1 MSGRVRWTHVTAGL
15 ALIVALGVG
24 TPALAGTSL
33 KKLVK
38 KEVAKQ
44 IGKATGPQGPPGP
57 PGTNGVNGSARA
69 YARVVSHLA
78 DSCTDGDGQCTFD
91 HAKGVASVTKLGLDG
106 WYCVHTP
113 GISPN
118 DVTAAVSVDLESTPM
133 PTGNASVSVAPND
146 SACGTDSFAV
156 VTDRQPSVDVDQ
168 FGGSGNAEV
177 AGNAVESNSVGF
189 TIVIP

>member
-1 MSGRVRWTHVTAGL
+1 MRARARWTHVTIAL
-15 ALIVALGVG
+15 ALIA
-24 TPALAGTSL
+24 ALAMAAPAIGGPSL

-44 IGKATGPQGPPGP
+44 IGKATGPPGP
-57 PGTNGVNGSARA
+57 PGAAGADGVNGTARA
-69 YARVVSHLA
+69 YARVVSHLM
-78 DSCTDGDGQCTFD
+78 DSCSDGNGQCTFD
-91 HAKGVASVTKLGLDG
+91 HAKGVTSVIKLGLDG

-118 DVTAAVSVDLESTPM
+118 EVPAAVSVDLESTAM

-146 SACGTDSFAV
+146 TACGADSFLV

-168 FGGSGNAEV
+168 GGGSLNAEV
-177 AGNAVESNSVGF
+177 AGNAVESNGVGF

>member
-1 MSGRVRWTHVTAGL
+1 MRRRVRWAHVTSAL
-15 ALIVALGVG
+15 ALIA
-24 TPALAGTSL
+24 ALAIAAPAIGGPSL

-44 IGKATGPQGPPGP
+44 IGKATGPPGSPGP
-57 PGTNGVNGSARA
+57 AGANGVNRTARA
-69 YARVVSHLA
+69 YARVVSHLM
-78 DSCTDGDGQCTFD
+78 DSCSDGNGQCRFD
-91 HAKGVASVTKLGLDG
+91 HAKGVTSVTKLGLDG

-118 DVTAAVSVDLESTPM
+118 AVPAAVSVDLESTAM
-133 PTGNASVSVAPND
+133 PTGDASVSVAPND
-146 SACGTDSFAV
+146 TACGADSFAV
-156 VTDRQPSVDVDQ
+156 VTDRQPSVTVDQ
-168 FGGSGNAEV
+168 GGGTAEV